1 MCGIFG
7 IITDRE
13 QPLGPILIDAAR
25 RLSYRGYDSVGCA
38 TLHADRTIDLRK
50 DVGKVDAVAE
60 RLDFAAMTGQ
70 RGMVQLR
77 WATFG
82 VPSQINAQPHLD
94 SDGGMVGAHNGNV
107 VNNVELRQ
115 QFSAEGMT
123 VRSLN
128 DGESCV
134 HAVERH
140 LRRGCDMVEAI
151 RRAYDDLEGD
161 YAFVIARADDD
172 RLYAIKKGSGLVVG
186 SGRRRDLRLI
196 RSALDLAAD
205 QSHRARQRW
214 RDRDPPSRSGG
225 ADPRGRWSA
234 HRAGSRKKSSRAWP
248 PRKKAATRISC

>member
-1 MCGIFG
+1 MSAKS
-7 IITDRE
+7 TRS
-13 QPLGPILIDAAR
+13 P
-25 RLSYRGYDSVGCA
+25 
-38 TLHADRTIDLRK
+38 T
-50 DVGKVDAVAE
+50 

-70 RGMVQLR
+70 RGIVQLR

-115 QFSAEGMT
+115 QFSAEGMI

-134 HAVERH
+134 HAVERY

-161 YAFVIARADDD
+161 YAFVIGRADDD

-186 SGRRRDLRLI
+186 LADGATCVSSDLPSILPLTNRI
-196 RSALDLAAD
+196 VRVE
-205 QSHRARQRW
+205 RW
-214 RDRDPPSRSGG
+214 RDRHSPTPI
-225 ADPRGRWSA
+225 
-234 HRAGSRKKSSRAWP
+234 GSS
-248 PRKKAATRISC
+248 